1 VSEISHDEF
10 TEYDG
15 AYVLGALSDE
25 DVVAFEEHLAGCI
38 DCRARVEELSEL
50 PDLLSLVPAELF
62 ARPAPVLDAVVP
74 LLAAVRAR
82 RRRQR
87 WITAAAATAAAAC
100 IVALTVV
107 ISGNST
113 TAKPAAQLATP
124 VTMNAVTAAPIHA
137 TAEVAQVAW
146 GTSIRL
152 RCTYDS
158 GVSYPS
164 DEQYSLIVQS
174 RSGQTQNL
182 GTWTVVP
189 GKVMTFPA
197 GTAIPKA
204 DIKSITVDSGGGTPL
219 LQLTY

>member
-15 AYVLGALSDE
+15 AYVLGALSD
-25 DVVAFEEHLAGCI
+25 DDLVAFEEHLAGCI
-38 DCRARVEELSEL
+38 NCRTRVDELSEL
-50 PDLLSLVPAELF
+50 PDLLSLLPAVAF
-62 ARPAPVLDAVVP
+62 TSSPPALDPVVP

-87 WITAAAATAAAAC
+87 WITAGAATAAAAC
-100 IVALTVV
+100 IIALTVV
-107 ISGNST
+107 ISGNPT
-113 TAKPAAQLATP
+113 TTKPAAQLAVP
-124 VTMNAVTAAPIHA
+124 VAMTAVTAAPIHA

-174 RSGQTQNL
+174 RSGQTENV

-197 GTAIPKA
+197 GTAIRKA
-204 DIKSITVDSGGGTPL
+204 DIKSITVDSVGGTPL
-219 LQLTY
+219 LQLSY

>member
-1 VSEISHDEF
+1 MSEASHDEF

-25 DVVAFEEHLAGCI
+25 DLVAFEQHLAGCI

-50 PDLLSLVPAELF
+50 PELLSLVPAAAF
-62 ARPAPVLDAVVP
+62 SGPPAALDPVVP

-87 WITAAAATAAAAC
+87 WITAVVGTAAAAC
-100 IVALTVV
+100 IIALTVV
-107 ISGNST
+107 ITDSPTSP
-113 TAKPAAQLATP
+113 KPAAQLAAP
-124 VTMNAVTAAPIHA
+124 VAMSPVTAAPIHA

-164 DEQYSLIVQS
+164 GEQYSLIVQS
-174 RSGQTQNL
+174 RSGHTENL

-204 DIKSITVDSGGGTPL
+204 DIKSITVDSVGGTPL
-219 LQLTY
+219 LRLTY